1 MSSVDYNI
9 TTEMYSAV
17 LNMKLV
23 YRKFGMTSASTISH
37 TLFKISLKPQ
47 SSLISIVVTVTNFEC
62 LQTKK
67 LTAEELFSTI
77 NNQYRTTK

>member
-37 TLFKISLKPQ
+37 TLLKICLKPQ
-47 SSLISIVVTVTNFEC
+47 SSLISIVVTNFEC

-67 LTAEELFSTI
+67 LTKNCFQLLII
-77 NNQYRTTK
+77 NTGLSSKK